1 MVNETDYG
9 FGDKEISGYDKK
21 KIDKIKADY
30 EARGKVLTNEEA
42 EAIYFDTPGAWRPS
56 GMEEDEDYYDALKT
70 PPGRQ
75 EYRPR
80 ETDRKDKYGEVGDFV
95 GEEGYL
101 EGKWGD
107 LFNDVE
113 SSADTEEDRLRRKI
127 RRLNEERS
135 HVFDDEMGYM
145 EASDPLSYHGQE
157 QKRNLDNMREIDR
170 IEREELAEALQRGE
184 AGMLAGTEQT
194 LDNRDL
200 SLVQGNIEGAL
211 PEGLQGGGL
220 QAQVFD
226 PASVS
231 PYGISQQQIMEALQR
246 SQMPQDQQRVDMAA
260 LEQQRQLAMQMQ
272 MANSAMPQ
280 TLQYG
285 GGQGPGT
292 SYNRPQMYNPW
303 RGNPQSRFQ

>member
-21 KIDKIKADY
+21 KIAEIKADY
-30 EARGKVLTNEEA
+30 EARGEVLTNEEA
-42 EAIYFDTPGAWRPS
+42 EAIYLDTPGAWRPS

-80 ETDRKDKYGEVGDFV
+80 ETDRKDKYGEEGDFV
-95 GEEGYL
+95 GEEGVL
-101 EGKWGD
+101 EGIWGD

-157 QKRNLDNMREIDR
+157 QKRNLDNMREIER

-211 PEGLQGGGL
+211 PEGLQGGL
-220 QAQVFD
+220 QAQVVD

-246 SQMPQDQQRVDMAA
+246 SQMRQDQGMDAGTMAA
-260 LEQQRQLAMQMQ
+260 IAQAQEEARQIE
-272 MANSAMPQ
+272 MANRAMPQ
-280 TLQYG
+280 TL
-285 GGQGPGT
+285 
-292 SYNRPQMYNPW
+292 
-303 RGNPQSRFQ
+303 

>member
-1 MVNETDYG
+1 MKKEDLTKKQLEEYDMILEINPQWK
-9 FGDKEISGYDKK
+9 DKP
-21 KIDKIKADY
+21 DKIFAMIKSNAGLLEGFEESEQGQRDDY
-30 EARGKVLTNEEA
+30 PDNFRELMNSMVGARDKTEE
-42 EAIYFDTPGAWRPS
+42 
-56 GMEEDEDYYDALKT
+56 L
-70 PPGRQ
+70 
-75 EYRPR
+75 
-80 ETDRKDKYGEVGDFV
+80 KDKYGEVGDFV

-157 QKRNLDNMREIDR
+157 QKRNLDNMREI
-170 IEREELAEALQRGE
+170 EELVGALQRGE
-184 AGMLAGTEQT
+184 ADMLAGTEQT
-194 LDNRDL
+194 FDNRDL
-200 SLVQGNIEGAL
+200 SLVQGGIEGAL

-220 QAQVFD
+220 QAQVVD
-226 PASVS
+226 PGFEDLGA
-231 PYGISQQQIMEALQR
+231 GRAGGFSQQQIMEALQK
-246 SQMPQDQQRVDMAA
+246 SQMPQDQGMDAGTMAA
-260 LEQQRQLAMQMQ
+260 AAQAQEQARQMQ
-272 MANSAMPQ
+272 MANRAMPQ
-280 TLQYG
+280 TMQYG

-303 RGNPQSRFQ
+303 QGNPQSRFQ